1 MLKQANKVLLI
12 QLIIVCTILG
22 VAQKISAQELTL
34 KELYGDITPG
44 QSQQLNPLASLGL
57 ILPDTKPEEWLA
69 IRAKIHKRISYYF
82 GQGPVE
88 LTTAV
93 NKFEEIERYQKFGL
107 THIKYRYHV
116 VDDIWNEAVL
126 VLPEKF
132 QEDGKSSAILA
143 IHGTINS
150 GKEAAL
156 GAPGGRRAYALELA
170 KKGYIT
176 LAPDIYGFGA
186 TIKNTTQQ
194 ELVDNLMK
202 KYPNWSYRGM
212 KILTLIRAIDMLEQL
227 PFVKKGSYGSIGNSL
242 GGGMALYHAAFDQR
256 IKVSVPSTGV
266 SPAKTNVFRLLNSG
280 ITWEEPE
287 RWKKIAKDGK
297 PPYDIHE
304 VIALCAPRCMLFLD
318 DYNDPYNPDVMA
330 GFQHVYQAMQV
341 YQLLGTPG
349 HISIL
354 IHGDGHDT
362 VDDVREFAYRWFDRY
377 LLAKTK

>member
-1 MLKQANKVLLI
+1 MKKIQTLLLLI
-12 QLIIVCTILG
+12 SLIFYCENA
-22 VAQKISAQELTL
+22 VAQTKTEKDPTL
-34 KELYGDITPG
+34 QDLYGDFTPK
-44 QSQQLNPLASLGL
+44 QSVQLNPLANLGL
-57 ILPDTKPEEWLA
+57 VLPDTKAEEWPA
-69 IRAKIHKRISYYF
+69 IRAKIYERIIQYF
-82 GQGPVE
+82 GQRPVE
-88 LTTAV
+88 LKPTV
-93 NKFEEIERYQKFGL
+93 NKFEEMARYQNFGL

-116 VDDIWNEAVL
+116 MDDIWNEAVL
-126 VLPEKF
+126 VLPGKF
-132 QEDGKSSAILA
+132 QDNGKSSAILT

-150 GKEAAL
+150 GKDAAL

-176 LAPDIYGFGA
+176 LSPDIYGFGA
-186 TIKNTTQQ
+186 TIKNITQK

-212 KILTLIRAIDMLEQL
+212 KILSLIRAIDMLEQL
-227 PFVKKGSYGSIGNSL
+227 PFVKKGAYGSMGNSL
-242 GGGMALYHAAFDQR
+242 GWGMALYHAAFDTR

-341 YQLLGTPG
+341 YNLLGTPG
-349 HISIL
+349 HISML

-362 VDDVREFAYRWFDRY
+362 VDDVREYAYKWFDRY
-377 LLAKTK
+377 LLKKQ